1 MPSSHDSERSA
12 HQGER
17 VSRDAVPQASA
28 RDFTRDAAHGK
39 QQDERWMREALE
51 LAAATVGL
59 AAPNPYVG
67 CVLVR
72 DGVVIGRGAHRY
84 DQKLHAEAVA
94 LAEAKTGAAAAN
106 AIAGSTA
113 YVTLEPCAHQGRTPP
128 CANALVAA
136 GIKRVVVATGD
147 PNPLVNGKGIEIL
160 RSAGIAVTQGV
171 LRDQARALNDGFARV
186 MRTGLPFVTLKAAL
200 SLDGRIAPP
209 VSIRQLGHVNY
220 LTGARSLLA
229 VHTMRHATDAVLTG
243 IGTALADNP
252 LLTDRSGGQR
262 RRPLLRVVL
271 DSQLRLPLE
280 SQLAR
285 TAIAEPERTPLLL
298 CTPEHTAKDPVVAER
313 RSRLENAGIAIA
325 TVARTEAG
333 IIDIESVLRLLA
345 ERYQVLHVLTEAGA
359 ALNRALLAGQ
369 SPIADKL
376 TLFYAPLFLG
386 GDGVPLVSGGL
397 PLAVEMHRSSVT
409 ESGSDF
415 RLDAYLRDPWKA
427 ARAAT
432 DTDAETSSKLK

>member
-1 MPSSHDSERSA
+1 MSSSKDSKTFEA
-12 HQGER
+12 QNEL
-17 VSRDAVPQASA
+17 VSRDAAPHTSVH
-28 RDFTRDAAHGK
+28 DEK
-39 QQDERWMREALE
+39 QDEHWMRQALD
-51 LAAATVGL
+51 LAGATVGL

-84 DQKLHAEAVA
+84 DQKLHAEAGA
-94 LAEAKTGAAAAN
+94 LAEAKKRAAGASAAEGA
-106 AIAGSTA
+106 TA

-136 GIKRVVVATGD
+136 GVKRVVIATGD

-171 LRDQARALNDGFARV
+171 LRDEARALNDGFARV
-186 MRTGLPFVTLKAAL
+186 MRTGLPFVTLKAGL

-209 VSIRQLGHVNY
+209 ASIRQLGQVNY

-229 VHTMRHATDAVLTG
+229 VQALRHAADAVLTG
-243 IGTALADNP
+243 IGTVLADNA

-271 DSQLRLPLE
+271 DSQLRLPLD

-285 TAIAEPERTPLLL
+285 TAIAEPERTPLLV
-298 CTPEHTAKDPVVAER
+298 CTPGPATKDPTVAER
-313 RSRLENAGIAIA
+313 RSRLESAGISIA
-325 TVARTEAG
+325 TVARTEDG
-333 IIDIESVLRLLA
+333 NIDIESVLRLLA
-345 ERYQVLHVLTEAGA
+345 ERYQVLNVLTEAGA
-359 ALNRALLAGQ
+359 TLNRALLAGPY
-369 SPIADKL
+369 PIADKL
-376 TLFYAPLFLG
+376 VLFYAPLFLG
-386 GDGVPLVSGGL
+386 GDAVPMVSSGL
-397 PLAVEMHRSSVT
+397 PLAVEMHRASVT

-415 RLDAYLRDPWKA
+415 RLDAYLRDPWSA
-427 ARAAT
+427 SRTAS
-432 DTDAETSSKLK
+432 DSGAEASSKLEKR